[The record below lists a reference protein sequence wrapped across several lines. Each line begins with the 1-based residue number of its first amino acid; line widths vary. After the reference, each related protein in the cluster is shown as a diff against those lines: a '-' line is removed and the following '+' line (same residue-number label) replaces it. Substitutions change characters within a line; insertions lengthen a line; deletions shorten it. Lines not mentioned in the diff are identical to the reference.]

1 MTSTKNVRSSAM
13 VYFCKGEGYSI
24 NKPVSFSATATSKI
38 HYKRSNY
45 ILIHLPK
52 DRVIN
57 ILIIIAYIKPC
68 NPISHCRQCS
78 KVTVNRLVNFMC
90 LLG

>member
-1 MTSTKNVRSSAM
+1 ML
-13 VYFCKGEGYSI
+13 
-24 NKPVSFSATATSKI
+24 VSFSATATSKI

-45 ILIHLPK
+45 ILIKLPK

-57 ILIIIAYIKPC
+57 IPTYIKLC

-78 KVTVNRLVNFMC
+78 KATV
-90 LLG
+90 